1 MSFLKTAAVAAAF
14 VAGMALS
21 SCSSA
26 QQTAFDSN
34 LTTTTQDV
42 VALNN
47 ALITVNNTLIGNAVA
62 QAKLLAPY
70 QCGAYALAAAIIND
84 SSAEAK
90 VNAFLQKSV
99 AASVA
104 TVAVKDICAALGQ
117 STTVT
122 AAPPSSTT
130 AAASGG

>member
-1 MSFLKTAAVAAAF
+1 MSLLKTAAVAAF

-21 SCSSA
+21 ACSST

-34 LTTTTQDV
+34 LVATTQDV

-47 ALITVNNTLIGNAVA
+47 ALIQVDKTLIGDAVA

-70 QCGAYALAAAIIND
+70 QCGAYALGAAILGD
-84 SSAEAK
+84 STAATK
-90 VNAFLQKSV
+90 VNAFIKKDV
-99 AASVA
+99 AAGVA
-104 TVAVKDICAALGQ
+104 TAAVKDICAALGQ

-122 AAPPSSTT
+122 SATSAG
-130 AAASGG
+130 SGS